1 MLSLT
6 VNYNTAALCPIL
18 AVMLSAV
25 LSYLI
30 GRKSERARDIFA
42 SLVALGAAVYFGV
55 SLFCKTGADAAF
67 GMTEPTFAL
76 KTSPF
81 NVLYAFIT
89 SVMWFVTTAFSTPYF
104 RTYDER
110 NRYYLFS
117 LLTFGATIGV
127 FLSATLLTL
136 FIFFE
141 IMSFTS
147 YVMVVHDR
155 KPETLKAAST
165 YLTVSVVGG
174 MSILMGLCIFAANSA
189 NTPLNTYAA
198 VFFML
203 VGFGAKAG
211 AFPLHVWLPKAH
223 PAAPAPASAL
233 LSGVLTKTG
242 IYGILMMTATLFGK
256 SGMLEDRSVSWGN
269 TLLFLGV
276 VTMLLGGILALLSV
290 NLKRTLACSSM
301 SQIGFILVG
310 ISMQTLLGEHSAIAA
325 GGTVLHMVNHSMI
338 KLVLFVCAGIIYMNL
353 HRLNLN
359 DMKGWGR
366 GKPFLTAVFLL
377 GALDICG
384 IPPFGGYISKT
395 LLHES
400 IVEYASMLSGGS
412 YFVIKCCE
420 YLFMFTGGLTVAYM
434 TKLFVCIFVEK
445 PAAETAAHGSAKLP
459 LYYSVPLAVCA
470 LILPALGIYSTASRY
485 IADISASAMNAEA
498 LPALEFF
505 SGENLLGSAISISI
519 GAIVYIFVVR
529 TFMIKDGVYR
539 DFSNPDADIDEKLYK
554 PLVFRILP
562 AIFGSI
568 SAFVCELPSYIAKAA
583 MRTASFIAHAVS
595 DLPDAL
601 ILLSRRTALRE
612 VAAKQP
618 DFRHARLPSKIG
630 YAIQKA
636 SDAIGIRSRN
646 LDLRFAA
653 AVEAARVTMCRI
665 TRNLSF
671 AMIVACIGLC
681 AALIFLI
688 FIN

>member
-6 VNYNTAALCPIL
+6 ANFNPTALCPIL
-18 AVMLSAV
+18 AIMLSAIF
-25 LSYLI
+25 SYLI

-42 SLVALGAAVYFGV
+42 SLAALGATVYFGIL
-55 SLFCKTGADAAF
+55 LFCDAGADTAF
-67 GMTEPTFAL
+67 SMTEPTFAL

-81 NVLYAFIT
+81 NLLYAFIT

-104 RTYDER
+104 RSYDER

-117 LLTFGATIGV
+117 LLTFGATVGV

-165 YLTVSVVGG
+165 YLTVSVIGG
-174 MSILMGLCIFAANSA
+174 MSILMGLCIFSAANA
-189 NTPLNTYAA
+189 NTTLNTYAA

-242 IYGILMMTATLFGK
+242 IYGILMITASLFEHG
-256 SGMLEDRSVSWGN
+256 GMLEARSVSWGN

-310 ISMQTLLGEHSAIAA
+310 VSMQTLLGEHNAIAA

-366 GKPFLTAVFLL
+366 GKPFLTTVFLL

-412 YFVIKCCE
+412 HFAIKCCE
-420 YLFMFTGGLTVAYM
+420 HLFLLTGGLTVAYM

-445 PAAETAAHGSAKLP
+445 PAAGTTVHGNAKLP
-459 LYYSVPLAVCA
+459 LYCSVPLAICA
-470 LILPALGIYSTASRY
+470 LLLPALGTYNTASRY
-485 IADISASAMNAEA
+485 IADISAPAMNAEA
-498 LPALEFF
+498 LPALDFF
-505 SGENLLGSAISISI
+505 SGKNMLGAAISISI
-519 GAIVYIFVVR
+519 GAIVYIFIVR
-529 TFMIKDGVYR
+529 RFMINDGVYR

-554 PLVFRILP
+554 PFIFRLLP
-562 AIFGSI
+562 AVFGSI

-583 MRTASFIAHAVS
+583 IRTASLISHAVS

-601 ILLSRRTALRE
+601 ILLSRKTALRE
-612 VAAKQP
+612 VAVKQP

-630 YAIQKA
+630 YALQKM
-636 SDAIGIRSRN
+636 SDALGIKSKN

-653 AVEAARVTMCRI
+653 AVEAARVTMRRI

-671 AMIVACIGLC
+671 SMIVACIGLC

>member
-242 IYGILMMTATLFGK
+242 IYGILMMTATLFGQN
-256 SGMLEDRSVSWGN
+256 GMLEDRSVSWGN

-290 NLKRTLACSSM
+290 NLKRTLACSSD
-301 SQIGFILVG
+301 V
-310 ISMQTLLGEHSAIAA
+310 TDR
-325 GGTVLHMVNHSMI
+325 LHTRRHFDADSSRRTQRN
-338 KLVLFVCAGIIYMNL
+338 CRRRY
-353 HRLNLN
+353 R
-359 DMKGWGR
+359 
-366 GKPFLTAVFLL
+366 
-377 GALDICG
+377 
-384 IPPFGGYISKT
+384 
-395 LLHES
+395 
-400 IVEYASMLSGGS
+400 
-412 YFVIKCCE
+412 
-420 YLFMFTGGLTVAYM
+420 
-434 TKLFVCIFVEK
+434 
-445 PAAETAAHGSAKLP
+445 AAHGQSFDDKAG
-459 LYYSVPLAVCA
+459 AVC
-470 LILPALGIYSTASRY
+470 LRRNHIYE
-485 IADISASAMNAEA
+485 SAQA
-498 LPALEFF
+498 
-505 SGENLLGSAISISI
+505 
-519 GAIVYIFVVR
+519 
-529 TFMIKDGVYR
+529 
-539 DFSNPDADIDEKLYK
+539 
-554 PLVFRILP
+554 
-562 AIFGSI
+562 
-568 SAFVCELPSYIAKAA
+568 
-583 MRTASFIAHAVS
+583 
-595 DLPDAL
+595 
-601 ILLSRRTALRE
+601 
-612 VAAKQP
+612 
-618 DFRHARLPSKIG
+618 
-630 YAIQKA
+630 
-636 SDAIGIRSRN
+636 
-646 LDLRFAA
+646 
-653 AVEAARVTMCRI
+653 
-665 TRNLSF
+665 
-671 AMIVACIGLC
+671 
-681 AALIFLI
+681 
-688 FIN
+688 

>member
-211 AFPLHVWLPKAH
+211 AFPLHVWLRIPPLPLPPRH
-223 PAAPAPASAL
+223 S
-233 LSGVLTKTG
+233 
-242 IYGILMMTATLFGK
+242 F
-256 SGMLEDRSVSWGN
+256 R
-269 TLLFLGV
+269 
-276 VTMLLGGILALLSV
+276 
-290 NLKRTLACSSM
+290 ACS
-301 SQIGFILVG
+301 QRR
-310 ISMQTLLGEHSAIAA
+310 A
-325 GGTVLHMVNHSMI
+325 
-338 KLVLFVCAGIIYMNL
+338 Y
-353 HRLNLN
+353 
-359 DMKGWGR
+359 
-366 GKPFLTAVFLL
+366 TA
-377 GALDICG
+377 
-384 IPPFGGYISKT
+384 
-395 LLHES
+395 
-400 IVEYASMLSGGS
+400 
-412 YFVIKCCE
+412 
-420 YLFMFTGGLTVAYM
+420 
-434 TKLFVCIFVEK
+434 
-445 PAAETAAHGSAKLP
+445 
-459 LYYSVPLAVCA
+459 YS
-470 LILPALGIYSTASRY
+470 
-485 IADISASAMNAEA
+485 
-498 LPALEFF
+498 
-505 SGENLLGSAISISI
+505 
-519 GAIVYIFVVR
+519 
-529 TFMIKDGVYR
+529 
-539 DFSNPDADIDEKLYK
+539 
-554 PLVFRILP
+554 
-562 AIFGSI
+562 
-568 SAFVCELPSYIAKAA
+568 
-583 MRTASFIAHAVS
+583 
-595 DLPDAL
+595 
-601 ILLSRRTALRE
+601 
-612 VAAKQP
+612 
-618 DFRHARLPSKIG
+618 
-630 YAIQKA
+630 
-636 SDAIGIRSRN
+636 
-646 LDLRFAA
+646 
-653 AVEAARVTMCRI
+653 
-665 TRNLSF
+665 
-671 AMIVACIGLC
+671 
-681 AALIFLI
+681 
-688 FIN
+688 